1 MKNLLADLVYT
12 CSRYWSHCI
21 FLSFI
26 FTFLLHQ
33 ETHAQ
38 KNNQSQK
45 VDSLLALN
53 QSYRQPDSV
62 KVMLFEQIYKGYLK
76 LKDADKFEE
85 YVDKTVA
92 LAQKL
97 KLRNISGFALY
108 RRAKFYHGK
117 TIFIKSEK
125 YYHLAIT
132 EFELAKNLDMVA
144 GTYLNL
150 GALYTA
156 IPDYAKCLEVN
167 QKAIAIYEQ
176 MGNESD
182 LASCYTNLSAVYQAL
197 GNHSQSLVYLNMA
210 LKIFANDNVHSR
222 GVAVVNELIGTAY
235 HEANPSELEKMGIHP
250 KDRLSVALQY
260 YQKSLKVADLLNDK
274 SIMSSVR
281 KSMGDIYNAMDKKDL
296 ALSTYQKAIQIGKDL
311 DDKSSYVDCLYAL
324 GKFYQQQHDYA
335 NALALFKDSYKLA
348 DENNLT
354 EPKINA
360 ALGLSDSYN
369 ELKDYN
375 QSLSFYKQYI
385 VLRDQIFNEDK
396 EKEITRRQMQIDF
409 DYKEK
414 DYRYKQ
420 KITGIELQKQVLL
433 AKQQQQELYLK
444 KQQLALSDQEKS
456 LQRLTFLK
464 KQLDLEIAQKNQS
477 GKFERAKLQAK
488 YETSLRDKQISK
500 QEQQIKFDWRIKIFL
515 SIGLALVFFIA
526 AIIYYNQRKTKLLNK
541 VINQQRQELE
551 QLNKVKDKI
560 FSVVSHDMRTPVNA
574 LISFIQL
581 LEGGNIDQE
590 KLNRYA
596 ATLKHNLSYTSTMME
611 NLLNWAASQMQG
623 FHPDMETLNI
633 HQLIDEVMNA
643 VLHHADAKNIKIEN
657 NTDPDIHF
665 KADTNMLS
673 LIVRNL
679 ISNAIKFT
687 PRNGLIT
694 LSDKSLENELHIT
707 IADDGTGLSNHQLA
721 HFNKTSYNGAGI
733 STLGTEKEKGTGLGL
748 ILCRTFID
756 LMGGKISAT
765 KNNPAGTVF
774 TITLPR

>member
-1 MKNLLADLVYT
+1 MFADWVYS
-12 CSRYWSHCI
+12 CLRYGKQCI
-21 FLSFI
+21 FFSLI
-26 FTFLLHQ
+26 FTFLFHQ
-33 ETHAQ
+33 EAYAQ

-53 QSYRQPDSV
+53 QLHPQQDSV
-62 KVMLFEQIYKGYLK
+62 KVMLLEQIYKGYLK
-76 LKDADKFEE
+76 LKDANKFEE

-117 TIFIKSEK
+117 TIFVKSEK
-125 YYHLAIT
+125 YYYLAIT
-132 EFELAKNLDMVA
+132 EFELAKNLDMVG

-167 QKAIAIYEQ
+167 QKAIAIYEKL
-176 MGNESD
+176 GDESD
-182 LASCYTNLSAVYQAL
+182 LASCYTNLSAVYQSL
-197 GNHSQSLVYLNMA
+197 GDHSQSLVYLNMA
-210 LKIFANDNVHSR
+210 LKIFANENAQSR

-235 HEANPSELEKMGIHP
+235 YEADPSDLEKMGILP
-250 KDRLSVALQY
+250 KDRLNVALQY
-260 YQKSLKVADLLNDK
+260 YQKSLKVADYLNDE

-281 KSMGDIYNAMDKKDL
+281 KSMGDVYDTMGKKDL
-296 ALSTYQKAIQIGKDL
+296 ALSTYQKAIQISKNL

-324 GKFYQQQHDYA
+324 GKFYQKQDDHT
-335 NALALFKDSYKLA
+335 NALALFNDSYKMA
-348 DENNLT
+348 DENNLI
-354 EPKINA
+354 ELKRNA
-360 ALGLSDSYN
+360 ALGLSDSYS

-375 QSLSFYKQYI
+375 QSLSFYKQY
-385 VLRDQIFNEDK
+385 VALRDQIFNEDK

-409 DYKEK
+409 DFKEK

-444 KQQLALSDQEKS
+444 QQQLALSDQEKS

-515 SIGLALVFFIA
+515 SIGLALVLFIA
-526 AIIYYNQRKTKLLNK
+526 GIIYYNQRKTKLLNK

-551 QLNKVKDKI
+551 QLNRVKDKI

-581 LEGGNIDQE
+581 LENGNIDQE
-590 KLNRYA
+590 KLSRYA
-596 ATLKHNLSYTSTMME
+596 ATLKHNLSYTSAMME

-623 FHPDMETLNI
+623 FYPDMETLNI
-633 HQLIDEVMNA
+633 HQLLNEVMNA
-643 VLHHADAKNIKIEN
+643 VLHHADAKNIEIEN
-657 NTDPDIHF
+657 NTNPDMF
-665 KADTNMLS
+665 VKADANMLS
-673 LIVRNL
+673 LILRNL

-694 LSDKSLENELHIT
+694 LSDTNSDNELFIN
-707 IADDGTGLSNHQLA
+707 IADNGIGLSDQQLT

-756 LMGGKISAT
+756 LMGGKISAS
-765 KNNPAGTVF
+765 KNNLTGTIF